1 MNSIILG
8 YNVVTNLVYLF
19 ALSAD
24 KLDAACSLIMALSFG
39 RFGQWY

>member
-24 KLDAACSLIMALSFG
+24 KLDAACSLITVLSFG